1 MSSLD
6 WGQSSSLLPWSQ
18 THASVDMNAETAETL
33 ALPRG
38 AGGLDL
44 TIWQVWV
51 VAVKFMAYET
61 WVLSSARRSLQLLQL
76 QTQ

>member
-18 THASVDMNAETAETL
+18 THASVDMNAETL

-51 VAVKFMAYET
+51 VAVKFMAYEA
-61 WVLSSARRSLQLLQL
+61 WVLSGARRSLQLLQL